1 MKKVNF
7 CFNIFVSVVLTLIT
21 LKDLTAQTSDS
32 LTLYTPY
39 TQISVS
45 PGKTVTYSID
55 VINNTKKIVDE
66 LITITNIPSSWHY
79 TLTAGGYDI
88 RKLAT
93 LPGQT
98 KTITLTVDIP
108 FQVNKGNYRF
118 YAKAGNRAEL
128 PLNINVSTG
137 GSNETQFT
145 CDQKNMEG
153 TSKSTFSF
161 KAVLKNQTATK
172 QQYAL
177 MADAPRGWNVAIK
190 PNYQQATSTELE
202 PNSTK
207 DITYDVNPPSIVEAG
222 KYKIPVKAVSGTTS
236 AELEFEVVIT
246 GSYDMVLN
254 TPTGLLSAQ
263 LTAGQEKKIELD
275 VQNTGSADLKNIEL
289 NAQKPKNWDVV
300 FEPLK
305 IENLQPGKTEKVY
318 ATIKAD
324 KKAIPGD
331 YVIKVDSKTPEVNSS
346 VSFRIS
352 IKTPILMGWLGIL
365 IIIAVVAAIF
375 YLFKKFGRR

>member
-7 CFNIFVSVVLTLIT
+7 YFNIFLSAVLMLTT

-45 PGKTVTYSID
+45 PGKTITYSID
-55 VINNTKKIVDE
+55 VINNGKKIIDE
-66 LITITNIPSSWHY
+66 LITITNLPSSWHY

-118 YAKAGNRAEL
+118 FTKAGSIAEL
-128 PLNINVSTG
+128 PLTINVSTG

-222 KYKIPVKAVSGTTS
+222 KYKIPVRAVSGTTS

-263 LTAGQEKKIELD
+263 LTAGQEKKIELF

-300 FEPLK
+300 FEPAK

-352 IKTPILMGWLGIL
+352 VKTPILMGWLGIL
-365 IIIAVVAAIF
+365 IIVAVVAAIF

>member
-1 MKKVNF
+1 MKNFNFYKVVF
-7 CFNIFVSVVLTLIT
+7 LSVVLTLIT

-55 VINNTKKIVDE
+55 VINNTKKIIDE

-128 PLNINVSTG
+128 LLNINVSTG

-263 LTAGQEKKIELD
+263 LTAGQEKKIELN

-300 FEPLK
+300 FEPVK
-305 IENLQPGKTEKVY
+305 VENLQPGKTEKVF

-331 YVIKVDSKTPEVNSS
+331 YVITVDSKTPEVNSS

-352 IKTPILMGWLGIL
+352 VKTPILMGWLGIL